1 MLYVGWDWMGWM
13 VNLGHRSSKSPS
25 RGINNLAVKMR
36 MTLAVYKANSGKVGP
51 AVELWPNLHWISHI
65 NISFGIVEIFFSSDS
80 LLRLLIKQNFVGL
93 TFLSS

>member
-51 AVELWPNLHWISHI
+51 AVELSPNLHWISHI

-80 LLRLLIKQNFVGL
+80 LLR
-93 TFLSS
+93 

>member
-51 AVELWPNLHWISHI
+51 AVKLWPNLHWISHI
-65 NISFGIVEIFFSSDS
+65 NISFSIVEIFFSSDS
-80 LLRLLIKQNFVGL
+80 LLR
-93 TFLSS
+93 

>member
-25 RGINNLAVKMR
+25 RCIIIAVKMR

-51 AVELWPNLHWISHI
+51 AVKLWPNLHWISHI

>member
-1 MLYVGWDWMGWM
+1 M
-13 VNLGHRSSKSPS
+13 VNLGRRSSKSPS
-25 RGINNLAVKMR
+25 RGINDLAVKMR

-51 AVELWPNLHWISHI
+51 AVKLWPNLHWISHI

>member
-51 AVELWPNLHWISHI
+51 AVKLWPNLHWISHI

-80 LLRLLIKQNFVGL
+80 LLR
-93 TFLSS
+93 

>member
-1 MLYVGWDWMGWM
+1 M
-13 VNLGHRSSKSPS
+13 VL
-25 RGINNLAVKMR
+25 IIAVKMR